1 MSASLTTLAL
11 AAGAAFGSVVFIPPW
26 LLYVKVVN
34 DSVRKAEALLTKRR
48 SVLLAEHEEIRQE
61 LMAIRPEE
69 ISTTL
74 AYEERMTRAFKE
86 AEQCKA
92 HADKLS
98 KEESIA
104 DWERDWVIIALL
116 SSISAIPY
124 FGYRFCRWSSEFFTA
139 GISTF
144 MANRMVRQLETK
156 DAA

>member
-74 AYEERMTRAFKE
+74 AYEEPLKKR
-86 AEQCKA
+86 
-92 HADKLS
+92 
-98 KEESIA
+98 
-104 DWERDWVIIALL
+104 
-116 SSISAIPY
+116 SSAKHTQISSPKKKVSPT
-124 FGYRFCRWSSEFFTA
+124 GRETGSS
-139 GISTF
+139 
-144 MANRMVRQLETK
+144 
-156 DAA
+156 